1 MMDTMDGIKPQIT
14 SHTDALNSILIYD
27 EAVGLSSLSSVSLIT
42 TRIQNKTW
50 VGVAEAAR
58 CCVGFTGVLLTC
70 HQLLVYNNN
79 NTSSVLSTVSESD

>member
-42 TRIQNKTW
+42 TASVYHSYKTKHGL
-50 VGVAEAAR
+50 VSLKQHVVVLVLQV
-58 CCVGFTGVLLTC
+58 CC
-70 HQLLVYNNN
+70 
-79 NTSSVLSTVSESD
+79 